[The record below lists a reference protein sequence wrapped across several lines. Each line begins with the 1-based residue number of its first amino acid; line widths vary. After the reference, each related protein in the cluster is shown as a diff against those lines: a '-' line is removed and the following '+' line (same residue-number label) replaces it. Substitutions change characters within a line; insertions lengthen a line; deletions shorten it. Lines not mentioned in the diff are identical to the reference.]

1 MIAFRGWATPRLVSF
16 WGFQKFSTSIPAPF
30 ICESPPGGLYPV
42 YLQDLFNFRS
52 TMYNLRDSEIKL
64 DLPKPRTNY
73 RKRSFGYSGAVLWN
87 SLPLSLRKLDAL
99 KGKFT
104 DITTTISQAP
114 TRQSCK
120 RDIT

>member
-1 MIAFRGWATPRLVSF
+1 MYALSNNQINIEIDGKPIQRVDAAKSLGLLIDEHLPC
-16 WGFQKFSTSIPAPF
+16 IPAPF

-99 KGKFT
+99 
-104 DITTTISQAP
+104 
-114 TRQSCK
+114 
-120 RDIT
+120 